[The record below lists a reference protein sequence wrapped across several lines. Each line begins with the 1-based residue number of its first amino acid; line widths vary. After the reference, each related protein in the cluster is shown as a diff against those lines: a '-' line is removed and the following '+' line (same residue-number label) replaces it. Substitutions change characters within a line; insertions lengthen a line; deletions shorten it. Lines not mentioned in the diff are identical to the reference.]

1 MKVRKINMYV
11 ASLTSLS
18 YEILAVGKTESEC
31 KQNMVKGFENYVKSY
46 HSSVDEW
53 ISGLGE
59 DLSDYENDVFTFLQ
73 QYYAVHMFDIT
84 KGYALGWE

>member
-1 MKVRKINMYV
+1 MYV

-18 YEILAVGKTESEC
+18 YEIIAIGKTEKDC

-46 HSSVDEW
+46 HCSVEEW
-53 ISGLGE
+53 ILDCCE
-59 DLSDYENDVFTFLQ
+59 NISDYDNDVFTFLQ